1 MSTRVSVRTQITNL
15 ILLILII
22 LILLIL
28 IILGLLPCRLSPG
41 GDVFSA

>member
-22 LILLIL
+22 LILIRTYSEREKN
-28 IILGLLPCRLSPG
+28 ICNKNNRTP
-41 GDVFSA
+41 